1 MQIRPARDADF
12 AATCRIHMAG
22 RQHAYRG
29 WIDDRVLD
37 GTPLEEWAEL
47 RASSLVRQ
55 RGLRTWVAE
64 KDGRVVAFADTAAA
78 TDDDLPPA
86 AGEVRLLYVD
96 PAEIERGLAA
106 NCSKTPWPTSGSADT
121 ARWYCG
127 RLRGTRAPA
136 ASTNAPAGSTM
147 AGCAHGSGRDGRFR
161 ARFVTG
167 TANADRARC

>member
-96 PAEIERGLAA
+96 PAEIGTGIGRELFEHAVADLRERGYGPLVLWTLEG
-106 NCSKTPWPTSGSADT
+106 NEG
-121 ARWYCG
+121 ARRFYE
-127 RLRGTRAPA
+127 RA
-136 ASTNAPAGSTM
+136 GWE
-147 AGCAHGSGRDGRFR
+147 HDGRVR
-161 ARFVTG
+161 PWEWPGRQVS
-167 TANADRARC
+167 REVRYRHRER